1 MILRS
6 FHGSGEKGSEEK
18 ENIEKKIMQI
28 NNIVY
33 LFSAINS
40 T

>member
-1 MILRS
+1 M
-6 FHGSGEKGSEEK
+6 EVEQKGSEEK

-40 T
+40 TLI